1 MSFGGVAVDQVG
13 PTRRFP
19 AASALTGLIGNALGL
34 DWSDRAAH
42 QNLQER
48 LIFASALIREG
59 HLLTDSQNAQLSKT
73 DKGWTT
79 RGMPEGRDGASY
91 GAPHRRRRDYLADA
105 ELRVV
110 LRLTEGRPDLDML
123 AEALNRPARPL
134 FIGRKPCLPSRP
146 MLGKTRTGLSPPPP
160 HTQRCW
166 QAVRQ
171 DAPPSGP
178 RARGPQRGRGAPR
191 LCLARSAQLAHR
203 PAWRQPRH
211 LSGATAR
218 CCDMSLFLISL
229 PLRPSALALWAG
241 ERGWTRPRG
250 GDFDAGRA
258 LHHLLSESFG
268 KGAL

>member
-146 MLGKTRTGLSPPPP
+146 MLGKTPDRFVAATAHAALLASGAAGCAAEWPEGEGPAAGQGG
-160 HTQRCW
+160 T
-166 QAVRQ
+166 
-171 DAPPSGP
+171 APLPCPIS
-178 RARGPQRGRGAPR
+178 ATGAPA
-191 LCLARSAQLAHR
+191 CVAAAAPSVRSNCPVLRHEPVPDQ
-203 PAWRQPRH
+203 PAAAT
-211 LSGATAR
+211 LGA
-218 CCDMSLFLISL
+218 
-229 PLRPSALALWAG
+229 
-241 ERGWTRPRG
+241 
-250 GDFDAGRA
+250 
-258 LHHLLSESFG
+258 
-268 KGAL
+268 GALGRRTRLDPPARR